1 MDSKS
6 YNKIKIPMNYQKI
19 MKNLIIK
26 LASTI
31 SLISLGFLNVE
42 PVFTSTFVKG
52 INSADPEY
60 LKLTFYEIGLS
71 KGIDISKT
79 TKFTVF
85 DSTSGVELDISDPN
99 SVTNLVT
106 GVKAIPGT
114 YNYFYAVAGNEFK
127 AKASSEGCYTLNSDN
142 LFINESDGVYDGAY
156 VTDNDNR
163 DDFYEAPG
171 ASYDGWLA
179 ATSDPDKFGEALL
192 RIQTY
197 ASGSDGEPDQTY
209 GYGPFSA
216 PDRVSIGG
224 IEVLKPTI
232 YLTNSAAPYVTV
244 PEGTDVSDL
253 PPSSTRDRTLFIG
266 ELLTPVV
273 IKDDSSGIVQLYLD
287 ARDGLG
293 FDIDCD
299 AVKFNGL
306 YFDMSVITE

>member
-1 MDSKS
+1 
-6 YNKIKIPMNYQKI
+6 MNYQNI
-19 MKNLIIK
+19 MENLIIK

-42 PVFTSTFVKG
+42 PVFADTFVKG

-60 LKLTFYEIGLS
+60 LKLTFYEVGLAE
-71 KGIDISKT
+71 GIDISET

-85 DSTSGVELDISDPN
+85 DSTSGLELDISDPD
-99 SVTNLVT
+99 SVTDLATN
-106 GVKAIPGT
+106 VKAIPGT

-127 AKASSEGCYTLNSDN
+127 AKASSEGCYTLNSN
-142 LFINESDGVYDGAY
+142 NQFINESDAVYDGAI
-156 VTDNDNR
+156 VNR
-163 DDFYEAPG
+163 MGNIIECLSCG
-171 ASYDGWLA
+171 YDGWLA
-179 ATSDPDKFGEALL
+179 ATSDPAEFGEALL
-192 RIQTY
+192 RVQTY
-197 ASGSDGEPDQTY
+197 ASGSDGEPDATY
-209 GYGPFSA
+209 GYGPYEA
-216 PDRVSIGG
+216 KDRVSFGG

-244 PEGTDVSDL
+244 PEGTAVIDL

-266 ELLTPVV
+266 KLTNPV
-273 IKDDSSGIVQLYLD
+273 IINDNSNGILQLYLD

-293 FDIDCD
+293 FDEDCD